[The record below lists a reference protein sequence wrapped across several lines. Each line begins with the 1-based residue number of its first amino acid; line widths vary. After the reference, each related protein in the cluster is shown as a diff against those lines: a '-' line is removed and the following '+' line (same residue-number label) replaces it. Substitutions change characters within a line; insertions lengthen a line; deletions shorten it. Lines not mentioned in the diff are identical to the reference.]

1 MKKKQIA
8 LAAALGCTLL
18 LAGHAL
24 AAGAGSEP
32 AELDADTVEYD
43 MTTGVIQATDNVLM
57 KQGDTHIAGQRAVYN
72 TKTQQGTVTGGVIAV
87 RGAMRMT
94 CQEVIADGRE
104 HIRATGDV
112 HGTENDKSFSSEQVD
127 YFPQQNDYVLMEQGG
142 VVSDRDGTF
151 TAARME
157 GWLKDEH
164 YVGTGS
170 AHLVSPARN
179 MEAGGA
185 RMEYFGQDR
194 GRVVAEGNAWAVQD
208 NNTMHS
214 NRITIYLAKDGQ
226 ATVQ

>member
-1 MKKKQIA
+1 MRKKQIA
-8 LAAALGCTLL
+8 LAAAFGCTLL

-24 AAGAGSEP
+24 AAGAGNEP
-32 AELDADTVEYD
+32 TELDADTVEYD
-43 MTTGVIQATDNVLM
+43 MKTGVIQATDNVLM
-57 KQGDTHIAGQRAVYN
+57 RQGDTRIAGQKAVYN
-72 TKTQQGTVTGGVIAV
+72 AKTKQGTVTGGVIAV

-94 CQEVIADGRE
+94 CQEVISDGPE
-104 HIRATGDV
+104 HMKAIGGV
-112 HGTENDKSFSSEQVD
+112 HGTENDRSFTGEQVD

-142 VVSDRDGTF
+142 IVSNQDGTF

-157 GWLKDEH
+157 GWLKDDH
-164 YVGTGS
+164 YLGTGS

-179 MEAGGA
+179 MEAGGD
-185 RMEYFGQDR
+185 RMEYFGQDQ

-208 NNTMHS
+208 NNTMRS